1 MGLYRVNAMF
11 TLPLTHRFSC
21 SPMHSGTHSAAMQT
35 GLSPVFKRC
44 GKANPIG
51 SLMCFREHTL
61 SP

>member
-1 MGLYRVNAMF
+1 
-11 TLPLTHRFSC
+11 
-21 SPMHSGTHSAAMQT
+21 MHSGTHSAAMQT